1 MATPVLDQEY
11 ALVGDEKVLLRR
23 LASHHEYLLCEQLQR
38 TIWGEQDI
46 ARVPLLDMVTA
57 QDNGGLVIGAFTD
70 EDDLVGFAY
79 SFLGLSRAGVLK
91 QCSVVAAVA
100 PKYQSLGLGYQ
111 LKHFQARLTAQQ
123 GIGLITW
130 TFDPLSARNV
140 AFNLNKLGARGVE
153 YIVNAYG
160 VGHGLNAG
168 LETDRLL
175 VSWRVPRHDDDEMT
189 ALAGYYRRPP
199 CRMRAAN
206 WVRRAPSGVLL
217 PGEHYLEDGAELL
230 LVTVPADIYAVS
242 RTDHRVAV
250 RWREVSRQIFGYYLR
265 RGYQAVRMIP
275 GERRD
280 ESIYVLALE
289 DS

>member
-1 MATPVLDQEY
+1 MPVMDQEY
-11 ALVGDEKVLLRR
+11 VLFGDEKVLLRR
-23 LASHHEYLLCEQLQR
+23 LASHHEYLLCEDLQR
-38 TIWGEQDI
+38 RIWGEADI

-57 QDNGGLVIGAFTD
+57 QDNGGLVIGAFTG
-70 EDDLVGFAY
+70 EDDLVGFAF
-79 SFLGLSRAGVLK
+79 SFLGLSRAGELK

-100 PKYQSLGLGYQ
+100 PEYQSVGLGYQ
-111 LKHFQARLTAQQ
+111 LKLFQARLTAQQ
-123 GIGLITW
+123 GIALITW

-175 VSWRVPRHDDDEMT
+175 VSWRVPRSADDELV
-189 ALAGYYRRPP
+189 ALTGYHRPPP
-199 CRMRAAN
+199 CRLRTVN
-206 WVRRAPSGVLL
+206 WVHRAPNGVLL
-217 PGEHYLEDGAELL
+217 PGEHELADGYDLL
-230 LVTVPADIYAVS
+230 LVTVPADIYALS
-242 RTDHRVAV
+242 RTDHEVAV
-250 RWREVSRQIFGYYLR
+250 RWREVSREIFGHYLA
-265 RGYQAVRMIP
+265 RGYQAVRMLP

-289 DS
+289 ESP

>member
-1 MATPVLDQEY
+1 MNAPVLDREY
-11 ALVGDEKVLLRR
+11 VVFGDEKILLRR

-57 QDNGGLVIGAFTD
+57 QENGGLVIGAFSED
-70 EDDLVGFAY
+70 DDLVGFAF
-79 SFLGLSRAGVLK
+79 SFLGLSRVGELK

-100 PKYQSLGLGYQ
+100 PKFQNAGLGYQ
-111 LKHFQARLTAQQ
+111 LKLFQAKLTAHQ

-175 VSWRVPRHDDDEMT
+175 VSWRVPRDTDDEMA
-189 ALAGYYRRPP
+189 ALTGYFRPPP
-199 CRMRAAN
+199 CRLRTVNFA
-206 WVRRAPSGVLL
+206 RRAPSGVLR
-217 PGEHYLEDGAELL
+217 PGAHDLEVSAELL
-230 LVTVPADIYAVS
+230 LVTVPADIYALS
-242 RTDHRVAV
+242 RKDHAVAV
-250 RWREVSRQIFGYYLR
+250 RWREVSREIFGFYLNN
-265 RGYQAVRMIP
+265 GYQAVRMLP
-275 GERRD
+275 GDQRD

-289 DS
+289 GS